1 MDNNTQ
7 PDGFE
12 LIYTIVDCGAGS
24 KVLHIARHCGVTGG
38 TVFIGRGTAHNHLLE
53 YLGLADARKE
63 VVMMVSDRK
72 TAQTAAQTVA
82 RELKFNKSNRGIAFT
97 VAVCNVTGTH
107 AMMCDNINGT
117 GGENEAM
124 FKLITVVVP
133 KGAAEQVIDAAAKA
147 GAKGGTIINARGAG
161 IHETEKVFMMDIE
174 PEKEIVIIIA
184 NSAGARALIDSIRE
198 SLDLD
203 EAGKGILF
211 VQNIG
216 EVYGMAD

>member
-1 MDNNTQ
+1 MENNAR
-7 PDGFE
+7 PEGFD
-12 LIYTIVDCGAGS
+12 LIYAVVDCGMGS
-24 KVLHIARHCGVTGG
+24 RVMHIAKRCGVTGG

-53 YLGLADARKE
+53 YLGLVDARKE
-63 VVMMVSDRK
+63 VVMMVSDRQ
-72 TAQTAAQTVA
+72 TAQTAAQTIA
-82 RELKFNKSNRGIAFT
+82 GELKFKKSNRGIAFT
-97 VAVCNVTGTH
+97 VNICNVTGTR
-107 AMMCDNINGT
+107 AMMCDNINGA
-117 GGENEAM
+117 GGENETM

-133 KGAAEQVIDAAAKA
+133 KGTAERVIDAAAAA

-184 NSAGARALIDSIRE
+184 NSTGARALIDSIRD

-203 EAGKGILF
+203 SAGKGILF